1 MALPVPAPLHNTDA
15 SGPTKGA
22 IVGSRKNAKL
32 KFNKDAVSHVPI
44 LIINLE
50 HRHDLWERIQ
60 TQFQYLPFPLPVQ
73 RFQDSVD
80 GEKSPERLDSQLF
93 GVYAGFDQKKTANYL
108 SRSELGCW
116 LSHIRIWERRQ
127 SCLVVENRATLGPVF
142 GRDWPRLAQY
152 LTPCE
157 DLIDLVWIG
166 YHVENSVRAE
176 MILDLDASAS
186 VPVPVSAHPIRVQRA
201 PEWGRRRD
209 LSLPV
214 ASQGRGRRMRRVPLP
229 IAIGGTFGYYITARG
244 CGKLLEALSKT
255 GHHPGT
261 HVTHPIDSWMMNHI
275 PKHVVAFACRRPL
288 IWSSYRTTSGDIR
301 IHRRDNF

>member
-1 MALPVPAPLHNTDA
+1 MALPVPTVLHKTH
-15 SGPTKGA
+15 SCKPTKGA
-22 IVGSRKNAKL
+22 IVESK
-32 KFNKDAVSHVPI
+32 KDAASHVPI

-60 TQFQYLPFPLPVQ
+60 TQFRYLPFPLPVQ

-116 LSHIRIWERRQ
+116 LSHIRIWERKQ

-142 GRDWPRLAQY
+142 GRDWPRLEQY
-152 LTPCE
+152 LTACE

-186 VPVPVSAHPIRVQRA
+186 VPVPVSAHPVSS
-201 PEWGRRRD
+201 EWGRRRD
-209 LSLPV
+209 LSLSV
-214 ASQGRGRRMRRVPLP
+214 VSQGSGRLMRQVPLP
-229 IAIGGTFGYYITARG
+229 IAIGGTFGVLHYGPRM
-244 CGKLLEALSKT
+244 LQVT
-255 GHHPGT
+255 GSAFENGSSSRDT
-261 HVTHPIDSWMMNHI
+261 RDS
-275 PKHVVAFACRRPL
+275 
-288 IWSSYRTTSGDIR
+288 SD
-301 IHRRDNF
+301 